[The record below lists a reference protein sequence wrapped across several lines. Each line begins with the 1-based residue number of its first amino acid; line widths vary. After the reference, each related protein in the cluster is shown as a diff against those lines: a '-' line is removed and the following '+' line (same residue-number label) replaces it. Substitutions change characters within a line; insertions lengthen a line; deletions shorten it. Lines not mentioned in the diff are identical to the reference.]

1 MDAYG
6 GEVYLTALLLL
17 RDKHTSED
25 MAQEVFLTV
34 YRKIGQLS
42 YPYREVVVLHYFH
55 DKSVAEMSD
64 MLGTSE
70 GTVRFRLSRAIACG
84 CFGMLLIVAPLWLPF
99 AASSYVK
106 TDAVPGQQQITY
118 IVEGKW
124 LVREDLLSR
133 GEKDAYR

>member
-1 MDAYG
+1 MTQQD
-6 GEVYLTALLLL
+6 EQIKRQLQ
-17 RDKHTSED
+17 ED
-25 MAQEVFLTV
+25 MSKYELDDAVKV
-34 YRKIGQLS
+34 YILS
-42 YPYREVVVLHYFH
+42 QARPSIWER
-55 DKSVAEMSD
+55 
-64 MLGTSE
+64 
-70 GTVRFRLSRAIACG
+70 TVRFRLSRAIACG